1 MSTVSVVMI
10 SYNHEK
16 YIEDAIRGVFNQKT
30 DFDIELILS
39 NDCSTDNTDGIIRN
53 LIPQAPEH
61 VIVKYTR
68 HEKNLGMMQNFI
80 RTLQQ
85 VTSKYTAICD
95 GDDYW
100 TDPLKLSKQYHFLE
114 NNPSFKFCFHDASN
128 FLESQNKFIDI
139 VDLDKHDHLSEAN
152 KNILFKRLG
161 GSFPTSSAFFLTEIL
176 NPFPHFFSIFNVTDS
191 PLILAALLKGKVG
204 FLKEKMSVYRTTSDN
219 WSAKNNLFE
228 NKWKNYNQKIITID
242 NFDRETN
249 FIFTNELMLSKNNL
263 NYQII
268 FAYFKLYKSKSKRV
282 KFLAKNYKF
291 LDFRNR
297 IKVLIRLITI

>member
-1 MSTVSVVMI
+1 MSRVSVVMI
-10 SYNHEK
+10 SYNHEE
-16 YIEDAIRGVFNQKT
+16 YIEEAIKGVFNQKT
-30 DFDIELILS
+30 DFDIEFILS
-39 NDCSTDNTDGIIRN
+39 NDSSTDKTDDIIKT

-61 VIVKYTR
+61 ITVKYTC

-80 RTLQQ
+80 WALQQ
-85 VTSKYTAICD
+85 VKTRYTAICD

-100 TDPLKLSKQYHFLE
+100 TDPLKLSKQHQFLE
-114 NNPSFKFCFHDASN
+114 NNPDFKFCFHDASN
-128 FLESQNKFIDI
+128 FVESQNKFINI
-139 VDLDKHDHLSEAN
+139 VDLDKHEHLSEAN

-161 GSFPTSSAFFLTEIL
+161 GSFPTSSAFFLNEIL
-176 NPFPHFFSIFNVTDS
+176 TPFPNFFSFFNVTDS

-268 FAYFKLYKSKSKRV
+268 FAYFKLYKSKFQRV

-297 IKVLIRLITI
+297 IKVLFRLISI